1 MNEIKCPKCGE
12 TFMVD
17 ESGYIAIVGQVRD
30 AEFRKELEEREK
42 LLKSEKEN
50 ELKLTETKAKAD
62 FDKKL
67 AESRQEIEQLKSQI
81 LSAASEKLIALKEEE
96 IKKKDELSQKN
107 ALISKLQNELEQKEK
122 LLKAEKESELKIAEA
137 TAKAELEKTLSDA
150 RQEIEQLKSKIHA
163 AESDKALALKDEEVK
178 KKDEL
183 LDKDR
188 LISRL
193 QTEIDSSKTGN
204 ELEIRNL
211 KENFETKL
219 KQKDETIDYY
229 KDLKTKLST
238 KMLGETL
245 EQHCEIEFNRLRA
258 TGFQK
263 AYFEKD
269 NDARSGSKGDYI
281 FREVPIPVLN
291 SYLSCLR

>member
-1 MNEIKCPKCGE
+1 M
-12 TFMVD
+12 
-17 ESGYIAIVGQVRD
+17 
-30 AEFRKELEEREK
+30 
-42 LLKSEKEN
+42 
-50 ELKLTETKAKAD
+50 
-62 FDKKL
+62 
-67 AESRQEIEQLKSQI
+67 
-81 LSAASEKLIALKEEE
+81 
-96 IKKKDELSQKN
+96 
-107 ALISKLQNELEQKEK
+107 
-122 LLKAEKESELKIAEA
+122 
-137 TAKAELEKTLSDA
+137 
-150 RQEIEQLKSKIHA
+150 
-163 AESDKALALKDEEVK
+163 K